1 MSDTKLTVDTIA
13 GLQEKIAEQIK
24 TIRLLMEECDSMQYK
39 LERIVEL
46 VNDYDGSTPSMIKQF
61 SEIQKVLEQE

>member
-1 MSDTKLTVDTIA
+1 MTEKDWKEIRELREEFMGTRKGIA
-13 GLQEKIAEQIK
+13 LGNLIAKKQRLDQIK
-24 TIRLLMEECDSMQYK
+24 QI
-39 LERIVEL
+39 

>member
-1 MSDTKLTVDTIA
+1 MSDAKLTVDAIA
-13 GLQEKIAEQIK
+13 ELQEKINNQIK
-24 TIRLLMEECDSMQYK
+24 TIRWLTKKCNSMKYK
-39 LERIVEL
+39 LERIVKL